1 MAKFKPGIP
10 ESFTLDVSPVVDLG
24 DYLDEPS
31 PMPQRKPRSQAVE
44 REEGRGIVAE
54 ERPAP
59 PDDALRS
66 PVVPS
71 VTTAVATSVI
81 STATPPSPA
90 TRAGEVAPPIVLR
103 EEAVIPRAPSSPAAS
118 PLSSGVP
125 ERSPAMNE
133 DRLPKAKAPRREIS
147 MTPETLRMSD
157 ELLEVIRSG
166 SGQRDTKANELFHA
180 LVLLVHE
187 AMDEL
192 DPHAIP
198 KRGRWGTPTARAY
211 PLELKNAFLRAL
223 LRKYGADAGSAGA
236 LLPPAN
242 G

>member
-10 ESFTLDVSPVVDLG
+10 DSFTLDVTPVSDLG

-31 PMPQRKPRSQAVE
+31 PMPQRRIKPQVAEVGEGNAAPVVTQPEPAAPLIDREPMSSPIPEAVVPAPVVE
-44 REEGRGIVAE
+44 R
-54 ERPAP
+54 PM
-59 PDDALRS
+59 
-66 PVVPS
+66 
-71 VTTAVATSVI
+71 
-81 STATPPSPA
+81 TATPPPPVARDVPVIEQPPIMLREDRVIPHAPAVTA
-90 TRAGEVAPPIVLR
+90 TREP
-103 EEAVIPRAPSSPAAS
+103 AV
-118 PLSSGVP
+118 
-125 ERSPAMNE
+125 NE
-133 DRLPKAKAPRREIS
+133 DRLPKSKAPRREIS

-223 LRKYGADAGSAGA
+223 LRKYGTDAAA
-236 LLPPAN
+236 
-242 G
+242 

>member
-10 ESFTLDVSPVVDLG
+10 DSFTLDVTPVSDLG

-31 PMPQRKPRSQAVE
+31 PMPQRRAKPQVAEVGEGNSAPLATLLEPAAPAIDRGPTAPPISQAVMQAP
-44 REEGRGIVAE
+44 VV
-54 ERPAP
+54 ERPITPQP
-59 PDDALRS
+59 PPQVARVG
-66 PVVPS
+66 PVV
-71 VTTAVATSVI
+71 
-81 STATPPSPA
+81 
-90 TRAGEVAPPIVLR
+90 EQPPIVLR
-103 EEAVIPRAPSSPAAS
+103 EERVISQAPTVPAAR
-118 PLSSGVP
+118 
-125 ERSPAMNE
+125 EPAVNE
-133 DRLPKAKAPRREIS
+133 DRLPKSKAPRREIS

-166 SGQRDTKANELFHA
+166 SGQRDTKANELMHA

-211 PLELKNAFLRAL
+211 PLELKNAFLKAL
-223 LRKYGADAGSAGA
+223 LKKYGSESEDATDRQFFG
-236 LLPPAN
+236 N
-242 G
+242 GT